1 MLYVLLL
8 KYQPKHLSRHIHLV
22 IIIND
27 TTKVTYALKFLL
39 SYILY
44 ELIKVQPITSFMS
57 ALGSPLGVTSSSS
70 NGYGQLWISVMTGL
84 VCWKALS

>member
-1 MLYVLLL
+1 MLYALQL
-8 KYQPKHLSRHIHLV
+8 KYQHRHPHRHIHLV

-57 ALGSPLGVTSSSS
+57 ALCSPLGVTSSSLTMDVV
-70 NGYGQLWISVMTGL
+70 NYG
-84 VCWKALS
+84 